1 MSAPTSEQPL
11 PLAKRWRRLAVVAL
25 VPVLVLVGVVL
36 VRANGQS
43 ADQSPHGTS
52 PLIGHRAPALS
63 GTTVSGGHYA
73 YHPGAV
79 TVVNIWASWCSPC
92 RSELPTLVRLAR
104 QWAGQSVQVA
114 TIDTRD
120 GATLAAQFLRQT
132 GGTGLTAVRDPNGVL
147 AVAWGATGVPETFVV
162 DADGIVRAHWN
173 GAVDATWLS
182 REVAE
187 ARKPLS

>member
-1 MSAPTSEQPL
+1 MSERLSTPPPRA
-11 PLAKRWRRLAVVAL
+11 RRLRRLCLVAL

-43 ADQSPHGTS
+43 ADASPHGSS

-63 GTTVSGGHYA
+63 GPTVSGGQYT
-73 YHPGAV
+73 YRPGAV

-104 QWAGQSVQVA
+104 QWSGHGVDVA

-120 GATLAAQFLRQT
+120 GVALAARFLRQT
-132 GGTGLTAVRDPNGVL
+132 GGTGLLAVRDPKGVL

-173 GAVDATWLS
+173 GPVDPTWLS
-182 REVAE
+182 REVADAQ
-187 ARKPLS
+187 ARKS